1 MVRDNP
7 WIENEDE
14 YSETFSC
21 KLCFGTE
28 NREKVRSNN
37 CEILFYKSLWFLWS
51 KKNHKAFV
59 HWIPS
64 QIRFNV
70 FPSELTNVSIYFQIV
85 TFEEILKLFFF
96 KSKIT
101 EIFENVDR

>member
-28 NREKVRSNN
+28 KRR
-37 CEILFYKSLWFLWS
+37 
-51 KKNHKAFV
+51 KKEYCLML
-59 HWIPS
+59 
-64 QIRFNV
+64 Q
-70 FPSELTNVSIYFQIV
+70 LLG
-85 TFEEILKLFFF
+85 LKDLKMFGGNLYCF
-96 KSKIT
+96 I
-101 EIFENVDR
+101 